1 MRTACLKDK
10 IEFKF
15 FLAFIAG
22 VSVQFRCKERG
33 TRVKDR
39 VKMAQVKPKTT
50 FLGHSLL
57 RNHREMLAN
66 VCRLSFFKPYNSDKV
81 VEYY

>member
-15 FLAFIAG
+15 FLACTAG
-22 VSVQFRCKERG
+22 VSMRFRCKERG
-33 TRVKDR
+33 MRVKDC
-39 VKMAQVKPKTT
+39 VKMAQVKPRIM

-57 RNHREMLAN
+57 RNHREMLAM
-66 VCRLSFFKPYNSDKV
+66 RAKFFQALQQ
-81 VEYY
+81 